1 MNLDGGRR
9 WCLSGHLGTLLVCG
23 PSFAQGRCERTDRR
37 ASHYTGGSESPP
49 RAHSKWRRQRI
60 DNCELTTVPA
70 HKLVAVH
77 RDMVPDFTQNANC
90 LLQVIVSDEHM
101 VGVVRRDRE
110 YADAGRRERC
120 RQPGQ
125 YTDHLQVQG
134 AANRQHRPRPIGH
147 DARRN
152 NTRVAHDG
160 QFRRRTR
167 DREERSLRDP
177 GWEPIIGRQA
187 TERVRA
193 RD

>member
-1 MNLDGGRR
+1 MPPVFITGDCTILRR
-9 WCLSGHLGTLLVCG
+9 RSC
-23 PSFAQGRCERTDRR
+23 
-37 ASHYTGGSESPP
+37 
-49 RAHSKWRRQRI
+49 
-60 DNCELTTVPA
+60 
-70 HKLVAVH
+70 
-77 RDMVPDFTQNANC
+77 DMVPSFTQNANC
-90 LLQVIVSDEHM
+90 LLQVVASDEHM

-134 AANRQHRPRPIGH
+134 AANRQHRPRPIGQ
-147 DARRN
+147 DARGN
-152 NTRVAHDG
+152 NTRVAYDG

-177 GWEPIIGRQA
+177 GWQPIVGRQA

-193 RD
+193 RDYVEREWCRQQRGYRADPKTNPIDRSMGLYDVPKSGAVMLF